1 MSQIINVL
9 LWNACLAGGLA
20 VVVFVA
26 QRIRHLRNQPHV
38 CHALWLLVL
47 VKLVTPPLFAVPV
60 SVGSTR
66 SEQFP
71 DDLLAVTS
79 PAEDEARS
87 VSSETLRSGRQDDGT
102 ILTQTAQIILTP
114 HCAVA
119 VSALGSLALLLWWN
133 PVVWWARRELRIHQ
147 ESCCDGMVLAQDIS
161 QRVRYAETLLKAVDF
176 VASNDATCPSPAT
189 TFGSC
194 DTLTRRVE
202 MIVSQSPIPIKSHW
216 ARACVLVCGLVVLP
230 FGMTNAQDYDAVEK
244 RLGEAIAEGE
254 INLEQARVMME
265 ALRRSVHRTP
275 TAGRMREGVEHRI
288 NEIKELVERG
298 EMSREHGA
306 RLIEETRRALHEAT
320 KRDPTAA
327 RMREGV
333 KRRINEIKEL
343 VERGEMSREH
353 GARLIEETRRALED
367 ASDHDA
373 AAHKRRYAE
382 IERKI
387 KTAVREGELSREE
400 AEEKL
405 IAARKDIFG
414 DRSQNEELDARK
426 KRYAEIQRKIK
437 TAVQEG
443 QLSREEAE
451 EKLIA
456 IRKDIFG
463 DRSQNEDLDA
473 RKKRYAEIE
482 REIDKAVQEGKL
494 SLEDA
499 EKKLVAARKKIFH
512 D

>member
-20 VVVFVA
+20 VVVFLA
-26 QRIRHLRNQPHV
+26 QRIRYLRNQPHV

-66 SEQFP
+66 SAQFP

-79 PAEDEARS
+79 PAEDEA
-87 VSSETLRSGRQDDGT
+87 SSESAEPLRSGRQDDGT
-102 ILTQTAQIILTP
+102 ILTQTAQFILTP
-114 HCAVA
+114 QCAVA
-119 VSALGSLALLLWWN
+119 VSALGSLALLLGSLSRVRLIGRLVRHAEPAPQWMQDVAFLASQRWDVKRVPSVRIVNGTISPFLWASSRGPLIVLPRQLMTAVEPEGTRLIIQHEMSHYARRDHWTNTFATILAILFWWN

-216 ARACVLVCGLVVLP
+216 VRACVLVCGLVVLP

-244 RLGEAIAEGE
+244 RLGKAVAEGE

-265 ALRRSVHRTP
+265 SLRRSVHRAP
-275 TAGRMREGVEHRI
+275 TATRMREAVEHRI

-298 EMSREHGA
+298 EMSREEVHA
-306 RLIEETRRALHEAT
+306 
-320 KRDPTAA
+320 
-327 RMREGV
+327 
-333 KRRINEIKEL
+333 
-343 VERGEMSREH
+343 
-353 GARLIEETRRALED
+353 
-367 ASDHDA
+367 
-373 AAHKRRYAE
+373 
-382 IERKI
+382 
-387 KTAVREGELSREE
+387 
-400 AEEKL
+400 
-405 IAARKDIFG
+405 
-414 DRSQNEELDARK
+414 
-426 KRYAEIQRKIK
+426 
-437 TAVQEG
+437 
-443 QLSREEAE
+443 
-451 EKLIA
+451 
-456 IRKDIFG
+456 
-463 DRSQNEDLDA
+463 
-473 RKKRYAEIE
+473 
-482 REIDKAVQEGKL
+482 
-494 SLEDA
+494 
-499 EKKLVAARKKIFH
+499 
-512 D
+512 